1 MAKLDVIVDLQY
13 GDTGKGKVAHFLCK
27 GKKKYTH
34 VLRYN
39 GGANAGHT
47 VFHKGKKFVTHQVP
61 VGVFYGI
68 RSVIGADCV
77 VDPVALKKEIAELE
91 REGIKVNSHLSVAR
105 NAHVVTK
112 QHLREDSGGASDKI
126 GTTRRGIG
134 PAFRDKY
141 ARVGLRA
148 EQVKELKP
156 YLIDLYEEFHG
167 PRGKK
172 TVVLGEGAQGF
183 ALDIDWGDYPFVT
196 SSHCTV
202 GGALLSGFPPQSL
215 RHIWGVAKAYE
226 TRVGKTRVPFEPK
239 EKIFEKIREEG
250 QEYGATTGRPRQCNW
265 VDVSLLKK
273 AAKINGVTHLVIN
286 KIDVLN
292 RVGVWK
298 AREGKK
304 VVAFG
309 SGDELKRFIT
319 KHATSVGIKR
329 SNIFF
334 SENKDRV

>member
-1 MAKLDVIVDLQY
+1 MVVADVIVDLQY

-27 GKKKYTH
+27 EKKYTH

-47 VFHKGKKFVTHQVP
+47 VFHNGKKFVTHQVP

-68 RSVIGADCV
+68 KSIIGVDCV
-77 VDPVALKKEIAELE
+77 VDPIALKKEIAELE
-91 REGIKVNSHLSVAR
+91 RDGVKVKDNLFIAR

-112 QHLREDSGGASDKI
+112 KHLAEDSGGKKDKI

-148 EQVKELKP
+148 EDVPALRP
-156 YLIDLYEEFHG
+156 HLIDLYQEFHG
-167 PRGKK
+167 KNGKK
-172 TVVLGEGAQGF
+172 AVVLGEGAQGF

-202 GGALLSGFPPQSL
+202 GGALLSALPPQSV
-215 RHIWGVAKAYE
+215 RHVWGVAKAYE
-226 TRVGKTRVPFEPK
+226 TRVGKTRIPFEPN
-239 EKIFEKIREEG
+239 EPIFAKIREEG
-250 QEYGATTGRPRQCNW
+250 QEYGATTGRPRMCNW
-265 VDVSLLKK
+265 VDVNLMKK
-273 AAKINGVTHLVIN
+273 AAQMNGVTHLVIN

-304 VVAFG
+304 VYSFK
-309 SGDELKRFIT
+309 SPKELKQFIT
-319 KHATSVGIKR
+319 KHAVSVGIQPR
-329 SNIFF
+329 NIFF
-334 SENKDRV
+334 SEKADRI